1 MPIAIKHSSGVHDKD
16 PVVVTTKEELEA
28 ACKRREEL
36 IVVTGDLA
44 VKLRQAWSL
53 RHKFKLIA
61 ALVTGGALLIPFTGG
76 ASAAG
81 AAGVLGIAATV
92 GGGVATTVALTAIV
106 AIGIV
111 LLMAIDKGYNV
122 DLKLSPNS
130 VGLKLRK

>member
-36 IVVTGDLA
+36 IVVTGDLE
-44 VKLRQAWSL
+44 
-53 RHKFKLIA
+53 FKLIA

-122 DLKLSPNS
+122 DLNLSPNS